1 MGSVG
6 VRGQGAVWGIAS
18 NIQLQGKYK
27 WPQYGITQVNLQN
40 ENASKIPS
48 LIQSLKKCALI
59 NKNTSTQSGALEQI
73 ILLCVNSRLFLW
85 RRVGLC
91 SVEWRE
97 WPLMNVAPG
106 INEKKQGTCHG
117 EVSWHHGNDTAAPIF
132 VCTYS
137 DYMWGPVMSYKWFYE
152 IALNAIVYASLFT
165 FSMVFHYF
173 PVYHASFQFDSRF
186 HHQGVSLLT

>member
-1 MGSVG
+1 MKSPEYICRTKFVKFHHWL
-6 VRGQGAVWGIAS
+6 RCRSAV
-18 NIQLQGKYK
+18 
-27 WPQYGITQVNLQN
+27 
-40 ENASKIPS
+40 
-48 LIQSLKKCALI
+48 KCALI
-59 NKNTSTQSGALEQI
+59 NENRSTQSGALGQI

-137 DYMWGPVMSYKWFYE
+137 DYMWGPVKSHKWFYE

-165 FSMVFHYF
+165 FSMVFHCF
-173 PVYHASFQFDSRF
+173 PAYHASFKFDSRF

>member
-1 MGSVG
+1 ME
-6 VRGQGAVWGIAS
+6 
-18 NIQLQGKYK
+18 K
-27 WPQYGITQVNLQN
+27 PVNFSTEKMYWIN
-40 ENASKIPS
+40 FVVFHHWFKCCSTE
-48 LIQSLKKCALI
+48 KCAPI
-59 NKNTSTQSGALEQI
+59 NKNRSTHNGELLFLQI
-73 ILLCVNSRLFLW
+73 ILLCVSSRLFLW

-117 EVSWHHGNDTAAPIF
+117 EVSWHHGNGTAAPIF

-152 IALNAIVYASLFT
+152 IVLNAIVYASLFT
-165 FSMVFHYF
+165 FSLVFCCF
-173 PVYHASFQFDSRF
+173 PVYHASFKFDSRF
-186 HHQGVSLLT
+186 HHQGVRLLT